1 MVRRRPIHSMVRSR
15 HVQSEFQS
23 LSKGKI
29 SVLDTLIV
37 GARCAGATLAIHLA
51 RAGKRVLAIDASNLP
66 SDQPLSTH
74 WISPYGM
81 ALLDELSLGDK
92 VRRFAPPVPS
102 MMYGVDDVTGRVEYP
117 VDGGCSCP
125 RRMDLDALL
134 LEEARASGAEVRTRT
149 KLVGLL
155 RDGERVTGAVVE
167 HDGAREEI
175 RARVVVGADGPHST
189 TAELVGAEEYHGY
202 DCLRAM
208 YWAYWPRPEWFDE
221 DPRYQGGAMNCTFG
235 DDIIFVFP
243 TNRDLLLIGVAF
255 AKTQL
260 PKWKGRTL
268 EKLVETLKGNRHT
281 APLTT
286 GEPASK
292 VLGALKLRFF
302 FRQAAGPGW
311 ALVGDAGLFMDPSPG
326 FGITDAL
333 RDARAL
339 SRAIVQND
347 DHALVCYWRQR
358 DATSIDLFEYSRG
371 RGALGHNNPLSRI
384 LYGKLAAD
392 PVLQARLLASQNRQC
407 SPLAVFEPGDIKKW
421 ADEAIERG
429 EKGVIQPLIEMSRRG
444 EAIRAEMALRQRLAE
459 EAHSRRAQAPESD
472 GIESFAGGDDH
483 DVRVRESI

>member
-1 MVRRRPIHSMVRSR
+1 M
-15 HVQSEFQS
+15 
-23 LSKGKI
+23 
-29 SVLDTLIV
+29 LDTLIV

-81 ALLDELSLGDK
+81 ALLDELGLGDK
-92 VRRFAPPVPS
+92 VRSFAPPVPS
-102 MMYGVDDVTGRVEYP
+102 MIYGNDDMRGRIEYP
-117 VDGGCSCP
+117 VGGRCSCP

-134 LEEARASGAEVRTRT
+134 LEEARASGAEVRTLTR
-149 KLVGLL
+149 LVGLL

-167 HDGAREEI
+167 HDGVREEI

-202 DCLRAM
+202 DCPRAM
-208 YWAYWPRPEWFDE
+208 YWAYWPRPDWFDS

-235 DDIIFVFP
+235 DDVVFVFP

-255 AKTQL
+255 PKMQL
-260 PKWKGRTL
+260 PEWKGCAL
-268 EKLVETLKGNRHT
+268 EKLMETLKDNDHT
-281 APLTT
+281 APLIA

-339 SRAIVQND
+339 GRAIVED
-347 DHALVCYWRQR
+347 DDQALVCYWRQR

-384 LYGKLAAD
+384 LYGKLATD
-392 PVLQARLLASQNRQC
+392 PVLQARLLASMNRQC
-407 SPLAVFEPGDIKKW
+407 SPFAVFDPSDIKKW
-421 ADEAIERG
+421 ADEAIARG
-429 EKGVIQPLIEMSRRG
+429 ETGVIQPLIDMSRRG
-444 EAIRAEMALRQRLAE
+444 EAIRAEMALRQRLVE
-459 EAHSRRAQAPESD
+459 EAHARRAQASGPD
-472 GIESFAGGDDH
+472 DIEPFIAGADH
-483 DVRVRESI
+483 DIRVRESI